1 MFLRERGEEVIQ
13 MGEIGASSY
22 RRFLQ
27 GDQAALEELIR
38 TYSDELVRYAF
49 TYVRSADVAEEL
61 VSDVFAA
68 LFMKRKVLGR
78 EELLRA
84 YLYKMTRSRAID
96 RLRRFR
102 RETPLED
109 VEQVLCGEDL
119 ETVYLR
125 RFRDE
130 KLRQCLD
137 ALPGQYREVL
147 QLLWFH
153 GLSMEQAGR
162 VLGKSVKQIYN
173 LHARG
178 KIALKTLLEK
188 EGITREDL

>member
-1 MFLRERGEEVIQ
+1 MVEFGE
-13 MGEIGASSY
+13 SSY
-22 RRFLQ
+22 CRFLQ
-27 GDQAALEELIR
+27 GDQTALEELIR

-49 TYVRSADVAEEL
+49 SFVRSSDVAEEL

-68 LFMKRKVLGR
+68 LYMKRKSLR
-78 EELLRA
+78 QEQLLRA

-96 RLRRFR
+96 YLRRHR
-102 RETPLED
+102 REVPLED
-109 VEQVLCGEDL
+109 VEQVLCGESV
-119 ETVYLR
+119 EKEYLR

-130 KLRQCLD
+130 KLRRCVE
-137 ALPGQYREVL
+137 ALPKQYREVL
-147 QLLWFH
+147 ELLWFQ

-162 VLGKSVKQIYN
+162 VLGRTTRQIYN

-178 KIALKTLLEK
+178 KIALRTLLEK